1 MKNETQ
7 TAPSYTRRVLLA
19 VTGLSPQI
27 VTETLY
33 ALAVERQPPWVPTEL
48 RLVTTAEGA
57 HWARLKLL
65 DPKTGQFHALCRE
78 YGLEGI
84 TFSEEH
90 IRVITD
96 AQGAPLADIQTPA
109 DNVRTA
115 DTLLATVREL
125 CADANCELHVSIA
138 GGRKSMG
145 FFVGYALSLF
155 GREQDR
161 LSHVLVSPPFES
173 HAEFFFPPR
182 EPKVLLTRE
191 GRPIHTADAR
201 IMLAEIPFVRLREGL
216 PRDALAHATPFASLV
231 ALAQGAVNP
240 PSLHFDLKA
249 RKVRCGRQAVAFRP
263 AELAFYAW
271 LAECRLAGRGE
282 DGLVNFR
289 NCDAGDL
296 LAVYQRIVGPD
307 SAHLERAQERLR
319 EDFAPQYF
327 QEMRAK
333 INRQLDRELGLAAA
347 PYRIIAGG
355 GRASRTYGL
364 TLPKERIS
372 VSTTGFR

>member
-1 MKNETQ
+1 MNRIETG
-7 TAPSYTRRVLLA
+7 PSFTRRVLVA

-33 ALAVERQPPWVPTEL
+33 ALAVARQPPWMPTEL

-65 DPKTGQFHALCRE
+65 DAKAGQFHALCRE

-84 TFSEEH
+84 AFGEEH
-90 IRVITD
+90 IQVITD
-96 AQGAPLADIQTPA
+96 ERGAPLADIQTPA

-115 DTLLATVREL
+115 DMLLATVRDL
-125 CADANCELHVSIA
+125 CADTNCELHVSIA

-173 HAEFFFPPR
+173 HADFFFPPR
-182 EPKVLLTRE
+182 EPRVLQTRD

-201 IMLAEIPFVRLREGL
+201 ITLAEIPFVRLREGL
-216 PRDALAHATPFASLV
+216 PREALAHATPFASLV
-231 ALAQGAVNP
+231 ALAQGAVDP
-240 PSLHFDLKA
+240 PSLRIDLKA
-249 RKVRCGRQAVAFRP
+249 RKVRCGQQEVVFRP

-271 LAECRLAGRGE
+271 LAECRVAGRGE

-289 NCDAGDL
+289 NCDARDL
-296 LAVYQRIVGPD
+296 LAAYERVVGPD
-307 SAHLERAQERLR
+307 SANLERAQERLR

-327 QEMRAK
+327 QELRAK
-333 INRQLDRELGLAAA
+333 INRQLDRELGLGAA
-347 PYRIIAGG
+347 PYRIVAAGA
-355 GRASRTYGL
+355 RASRVYGL
-364 TLPKERIS
+364 ALPKERIS
-372 VSTTGFR
+372 LSTTGLG